1 LRRRRCD
8 PIFSAFSLI
17 WPARVYSL
25 TPLAATRL
33 HLEMNT
39 FVAETEPL
47 VRAAGTERAVL
58 PPMGA
63 AACQFDGD
71 LLQEIRRIGVHPFI
85 LVRVA
90 DSHTHGRRFITC
102 RTQNDAGEFV
112 NALAEMPHFGE
123 SKLIRAI
130 ERALQLEIYEAAEL
144 LLVWTQEAA
153 APVTETAY
161 VGVSDRAACQLFYD
175 YPAFQLSTGTSRRDP
190 ELRIDALRQIFE
202 AYAIAAGNDALRFA
216 IMEACALGLS
226 RALGERG
233 SCGEALAI
241 VDRALTERPYSIH
254 LKAAKHALGVKL
266 TGGKVP
272 ARLEKFIGADN
283 GYLKQF
289 VCPLPFERF
298 DIGPNGDVLVCCGH
312 WLPTHIGNFMKDPID
327 NVLNSA
333 RAQKIR
339 ESVTDGSYKYCNHL
353 ECGAMAQDTLP
364 SRDELDR
371 PRTREAVARSD
382 WRLDGVDQVM
392 FAFDQSCNLSCP
404 SCRTDRIVEKLSEST
419 DKARAVEEKLLPLL
433 PKIRTLFINPAGEL
447 FASKPSRKLL
457 ELINDER
464 CPDLRLDI
472 ISNGTLFSEE
482 EWNKFP
488 GIHGKVQSVR
498 ISTDAACKET
508 FEKLRRL
515 GKYEVF
521 LENMRF
527 LSRLRATGAIP
538 QLKFSFTY
546 QLDNFREMRAF
557 VEFCA
562 SMNADFAIF
571 ERLQNIA
578 FTHEEYRRK
587 AVHYSDHPLYGEFIE
602 VIKDPIFRTKQVW
615 HDFDYPGVE
624 KMSAEEAR
632 SRLREYANPAP
643 LQPALSAQ
651 PAT

>member
-1 LRRRRCD
+1 MNRLT
-8 PIFSAFSLI
+8 AYA
-17 WPARVYSL
+17 ARF
-25 TPLAATRL
+25 L
-33 HLEMNT
+33 HP
-39 FVAETEPL
+39 AETKHSD
-47 VRAAGTERAVL
+47 RAPVTSATC
-58 PPMGA
+58 PY
-63 AACQFDGD
+63 DHD
-71 LLQEIRRIGVHPFI
+71 LLDQIKRIGFHPFI
-85 LVRVA
+85 LVRIGKA
-90 DSHTHGRRFITC
+90 DFSGRQFVIC
-102 RTQNDAGEFV
+102 PTQNEAAKFV
-112 NALAEMPHFGE
+112 GDLAKLPHFAE

-130 ERALQLEIYEAAEL
+130 ERALQLETYEAADL
-144 LLVWTQEAA
+144 LFGWACEPA
-153 APVTETAY
+153 APATEIAY
-161 VGVSDRAACQLFYD
+161 VGIAEREACPLFYD
-175 YPAFQLSTGTSRRDP
+175 YPAFQLTQGTSICPP
-190 ELRIDALRQIFE
+190 ELRIESLRQLFD
-202 AYAIAAGNDALRFA
+202 AYATAAGNDALRFA
-216 IMEACALGLS
+216 VMEALAFGLS
-226 RALGERG
+226 RALGHGG
-233 SCGEALAI
+233 SYGEALAI
-241 VDRALTERPYSIH
+241 VDRALVVRPYSIH
-254 LKAAKHALGVKL
+254 LKAAKHALGL
-266 TGGKVP
+266 RLAGGKVP
-272 ARLEKFIGADN
+272 PRLEKFIGTDS

-298 DIGPNGDVLVCCGH
+298 DIGPDGNVMVCCGH
-312 WLPTHIGNFMKDPID
+312 WLPTHIGNFMNDPLD
-327 NVLNSA
+327 GVLNSA

-353 ECGAMAQDTLP
+353 ECGTMAQDTLP
-364 SRDELDR
+364 NRDELDR
-371 PRTREAVARSD
+371 PRTREAVARGD

-404 SCRTDRIVEKLSEST
+404 SCRTHRIVEKLSEST
-419 DKARAVEEKLLPLL
+419 EKARAVEEKLLPLL

-464 CPDLRLDI
+464 CPDLKLDI

-488 GIHGKVQSVR
+488 GIHGKVKSVR

-515 GKYEVF
+515 GKYDVF

-562 SMNADFAIF
+562 RMNADFTIF

-587 AVHYSDHPLYGEFIE
+587 AVHYPDHPLYGEFIE
-602 VIKDPIFRTKQVW
+602 VIKDPIFRAKQVW

-632 SRLREYANPAP
+632 SRLREVPNTALPS
-643 LQPALSAQ
+643 QPVAAAQ
-651 PAT
+651 PAA